1 MNRLQEIKE
10 QNTNLSVIFTKD
22 KNTRRY
28 IHMKNKIIKLLDKI
42 ESDELLKRIY
52 EFIKYIYIYGK

>member
-1 MNRLQEIKE
+1 MNRLMHIEE

-42 ESDELLKRIY
+42 ESEELLKRIY